1 MEKEIDIK
9 SSSANKSF
17 QTPDK
22 TKRSFHIGIMPN
34 NAIKAREKR
43 KINKRRKKLGDH

>member
-1 MEKEIDIK
+1 MGRISEKRRDIK
-9 SSSANKSF
+9 SSSANNSS

-34 NAIKAREKR
+34 NAIKAGK
-43 KINKRRKKLGDH
+43 